1 MVMAMW
7 RKPPKKTSADIE
19 AEQLERRLRT
29 AAAQLDAFV
38 TSLRME
44 IDEPGG
50 TSDDRPSPG
59 K

>member
-1 MVMAMW
+1 MAMAIW
-7 RKPPKKTSADIE
+7 RKPPKKSVSDIE
-19 AEQLERRLRT
+19 AEQLERRLLI

-44 IDEPGG
+44 IDEPEG